1 MEHLIG
7 ILSGILKALTVYT
20 VAVSLFVCLP
30 RKKGRTAA
38 LTARF
43 ALLIPARNEEVV
55 IGNIVESLMHQ
66 NYPRDKFH
74 IYVIPNNCTDSTE
87 LAAQMAGADILHCA
101 APITCKGD
109 VLHQVFA
116 RLKGQY
122 DAYCVFDADNLVHP
136 DFLARMNDALA
147 DGALCAKG
155 RHMASNPYDS
165 WISGCYDIY
174 TANFML
180 LYNRPR
186 SALGLSAKLI
196 GTGFMVTD
204 ALLDRLGG
212 WNTITLTEDM
222 EFAAQ
227 CAAAGV
233 RIHYVPEALTLDEQ
247 PTAFALSLRQRSRW
261 SAGSLHTANLYIPK
275 LLAQKPS
282 WLVLDMA
289 VALFL
294 IYAQFLALIPAVYSL
309 WDLSFRDLGCTLLI
323 SLAYFWIGMMV
334 LAFFLTLSAGRNP
347 RKMWKSILL
356 YPLFLI
362 SWYPL
367 NLLALLHP
375 PKTWH
380 PIAHQGTSHS
390 QNGKL

>member
-1 MEHLIG
+1 MDRWIAV
-7 ILSGILKALTVYT
+7 LSLVLKILTVYT
-20 VAVSLFVCLP
+20 ALISCIFVFPLKK
-30 RKKGRTAA
+30 RKASA
-38 LTARF
+38 PAARF
-43 ALLIPARNEEVV
+43 AVLVPARNEEAV
-55 IGNIVESLMHQ
+55 IGNIVESLRHQ

-101 APITCKGD
+101 APVTCKGD
-109 VLHQVFA
+109 VLHQAFA

-136 DFLARMNDALA
+136 EFLARMNDAVA

-174 TANFML
+174 AANFML

-186 SALGLSAKLI
+186 AALGLSAKLN

-204 ALLDRLGG
+204 ALLDQLGG
-212 WNTITLTEDM
+212 WNTLTLTEDL
-222 EFAAQ
+222 EFSAQ
-227 CAAAGV
+227 CAAAGI

-247 PTAFALSLRQRSRW
+247 PTGFSLSLRQRSRW

-275 LLAQKPS
+275 LLMQKPS
-282 WLVLDMA
+282 WLVLDMT

-294 IYAQFLALIPAVYSL
+294 IYAQFLALIPAVHSL
-309 WDLSFRDLGCTLLI
+309 WDLTFRDLGCTLLI
-323 SLAYFWIGMMV
+323 SLACFWIGTMV
-334 LAFFLTLSAGRNP
+334 LAFFLTLSAGRDP
-347 RKMWKSILL
+347 GKMWKSILL

-367 NLLALLHP
+367 NLLTLLCP

-380 PIAHQGTSHS
+380 PIAHKGTARKQSS
-390 QNGKL
+390 KL